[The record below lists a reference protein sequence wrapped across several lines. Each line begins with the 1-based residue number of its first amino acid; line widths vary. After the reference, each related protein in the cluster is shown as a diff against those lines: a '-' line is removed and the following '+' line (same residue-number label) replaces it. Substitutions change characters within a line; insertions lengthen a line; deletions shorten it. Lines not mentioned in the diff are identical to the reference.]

1 MGSSGC
7 DWTRDLMRPLIVR
20 GDMVE
25 ERVQEGEKRR
35 KKIQGYKG
43 KRAGDGAR
51 PVTGGQQQG
60 LQKAREVDRRSPPLR
75 SRV

>member
-25 ERVQEGEKRR
+25 ERVVDNQEGRKEKEE
-35 KKIQGYKG
+35 
-43 KRAGDGAR
+43 DS
-51 PVTGGQQQG
+51 G
-60 LQKAREVDRRSPPLR
+60 L
-75 SRV
+75 